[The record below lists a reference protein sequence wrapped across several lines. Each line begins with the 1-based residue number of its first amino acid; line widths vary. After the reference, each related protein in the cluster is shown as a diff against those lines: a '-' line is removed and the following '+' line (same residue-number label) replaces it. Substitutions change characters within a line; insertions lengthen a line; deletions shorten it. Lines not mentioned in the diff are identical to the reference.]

1 VVVTILDISER
12 KISDKKLFNSLDS
25 LQAVLDCSPGSI
37 SYLKPVYNEN
47 QEVEDF
53 ILVVSNQKFA
63 SEFHK
68 PLSELVDSRATELY
82 SPDAIA
88 KMKNVLITGEY
99 FYEEVYFTEE
109 KKWSGMSIIR
119 HNHGVVIAGM
129 DISSLKDAENQQIK
143 WMQQLDESNEMIQ
156 SLEKMRQYISHRG
169 EFLRA
174 TSHDLRGSFGII
186 TGATALLNLMD
197 TEEQRARSL
206 EMIQR
211 NLRQVTYMMNQLLD
225 YSRLEAGQ
233 ERLEISTFDV
243 SDVLSEL
250 CESMIPL
257 AKDKNL
263 WLKIE
268 GTDQLIIDG
277 DLVKIRRI
285 VQNLLLNAIR
295 YTKNGGV
302 SIKWGKPENTIT
314 ANGFNEQHWFLDI
327 EDTGLGMPVSLL
339 SKLTEA
345 SGEDKQVVGQSSA
358 SATGEGI
365 GLFIVKRLCEL
376 LSAKLF
382 IESNKNAGT
391 LFRIQLPASYK
402 V

>member
-1 VVVTILDISER
+1 
-12 KISDKKLFNSLDS
+12 
-25 LQAVLDCSPGSI
+25 
-37 SYLKPVYNEN
+37 
-47 QEVEDF
+47 
-53 ILVVSNQKFA
+53 
-63 SEFHK
+63 
-68 PLSELVDSRATELY
+68 
-82 SPDAIA
+82 
-88 KMKNVLITGEY
+88 
-99 FYEEVYFTEE
+99 
-109 KKWSGMSIIR
+109 
-119 HNHGVVIAGM
+119 
-129 DISSLKDAENQQIK
+129 
-143 WMQQLDESNEMIQ
+143 
-156 SLEKMRQYISHRG
+156 
-169 EFLRA
+169 
-174 TSHDLRGSFGII
+174 
-186 TGATALLNLMD
+186 
-197 TEEQRARSL
+197 
-206 EMIQR
+206 
-211 NLRQVTYMMNQLLD
+211 
-225 YSRLEAGQ
+225 
-233 ERLEISTFDV
+233 
-243 SDVLSEL
+243 
-250 CESMIPL
+250 
-257 AKDKNL
+257 
-263 WLKIE
+263 
-268 GTDQLIIDG
+268 LIIDG